1 MQNRVFVLNK
11 HRQPLMPCSPRTARK
26 LLEQG
31 KATVAKKEPFTIRLK
46 YGSTGYKQPVSHSR
60 TIMKQ
65 NNDKQDAEVDTKGIT
80 GNKADVAKVNSIAGN
95 HDDSSN
101 DNKQTGVRRS
111 QLRKTILMFF
121 GSLIVILVFLGV
133 FAGNRL
139 LQAKNHRNYLQRQVN
154 IEVFNRN
161 HALEDLC
168 SSASGLG
175 VISPNANNTII
186 QTEKDLQTYNSYDS
200 LNNQRGKNEL
210 GEKIT
215 QDEKMMLTL
224 IQDSNHVKPD
234 SVSQEVE
241 EKASDVKRSQSRV
254 DKLSGQLKQAS
265 DRYNR
270 FKHVY
275 SMSDLRWVW
284 VLVLGLISLRYQ
296 WAR

>member
-1 MQNRVFVLNK
+1 
-11 HRQPLMPCSPRTARK
+11 
-26 LLEQG
+26 
-31 KATVAKKEPFTIRLK
+31 
-46 YGSTGYKQPVSHSR
+46 
-60 TIMKQ
+60 MKQ
-65 NNDKQDAEVDTKGIT
+65 NNDKQNVKADTKGIT
-80 GNKADVAKVNSIAGN
+80 GNKVDVAKVNSVVGN
-95 HDDSSN
+95 QDDSSN
-101 DNKQTGVRRS
+101 DDNKQTGVRRS

-186 QTEKDLQTYNSYDS
+186 QTEKDLNTYNSM
-200 LNNQRGKNEL
+200 NNPRGKNEL
-210 GEKIT
+210 NEKIT

-224 IQDSNHVKPD
+224 IQDSNHVKSG

-241 EKASDVKRSQSRV
+241 EKASNVKRLQSRV

-270 FKHVY
+270 IKHMY
-275 SMSDLRWVW
+275 SMSDLR
-284 VLVLGLISLRYQ
+284 
-296 WAR
+296 

>member
-1 MQNRVFVLNK
+1 M
-11 HRQPLMPCSPRTARK
+11 
-26 LLEQG
+26 
-31 KATVAKKEPFTIRLK
+31 
-46 YGSTGYKQPVSHSR
+46 
-60 TIMKQ
+60 IMGQ
-65 NNDKQDAEVDTKGIT
+65 NNDKQDVEADTKGIT

-101 DNKQTGVRRS
+101 DNKQTGVLRP
-111 QLRKTILMFF
+111 QLRKTILMSLS
-121 GSLIVILVFLGV
+121 SLIVILVFLGV

-139 LQAKNHRNYLQRQVN
+139 LQARNHRNYLQRQVN

-186 QTEKDLQTYNSYDS
+186 QTEKDVQIYNSM
-200 LNNQRGKNEL
+200 NNQRGKNEL

-224 IQDSNHVKPD
+224 IRDSNHVKSD

-241 EKASDVKRSQSRV
+241 EKASNVKRLQSRV
-254 DKLSGQLKQAS
+254 DKVSGQLKQAS

-270 FKHVY
+270 IKHVY
-275 SMSDLRWVW
+275 SMPDLK
-284 VLVLGLISLRYQ
+284 
-296 WAR
+296 

>member
-1 MQNRVFVLNK
+1 
-11 HRQPLMPCSPRTARK
+11 
-26 LLEQG
+26 
-31 KATVAKKEPFTIRLK
+31 
-46 YGSTGYKQPVSHSR
+46 
-60 TIMKQ
+60 MKQ
-65 NNDKQDAEVDTKGIT
+65 NNDKQDVEADTKEIT
-80 GNKADVAKVNSIAGN
+80 GNKVDVAKVNSIAGD
-95 HDDSSN
+95 HDDSN
-101 DNKQTGVRRS
+101 NDDNKQTGVRRS
-111 QLRKTILMFF
+111 QLRKTILMSF
-121 GSLIVILVFLGV
+121 GSLIFILVFLGV

-186 QTEKDLQTYNSYDS
+186 QTEKDLNTYNSM
-200 LNNQRGKNEL
+200 NNQRGKNEL

-224 IQDSNHVKPD
+224 IQDSNHVKSD

-241 EKASDVKRSQSRV
+241 EKAADVKRLQSRV
-254 DKLSGQLKQAS
+254 DKLSGQLKQAG

-270 FKHVY
+270 VKHAY
-275 SMSDLRWVW
+275 LMP
-284 VLVLGLISLRYQ
+284 GLK
-296 WAR
+296 

>member
-1 MQNRVFVLNK
+1 
-11 HRQPLMPCSPRTARK
+11 
-26 LLEQG
+26 
-31 KATVAKKEPFTIRLK
+31 
-46 YGSTGYKQPVSHSR
+46 
-60 TIMKQ
+60 MKQ
-65 NNDKQDAEVDTKGIT
+65 NNDKQDLEIDAKGIT
-80 GNKADVAKVNSIAGN
+80 GNKVVGSHN
-95 HDDSSN
+95 DSSN
-101 DNKQTGVRRS
+101 DDNKQTGVRRS

-121 GSLIVILVFLGV
+121 SSLIVILAFLGV
-133 FAGNRL
+133 FVGNRL
-139 LQAKNHRNYLQRQVN
+139 LQARNQRNYLQRQVN

-175 VISPNANNTII
+175 VISRNANNTII
-186 QTEKDLQTYNSYDS
+186 QTENDLHAYDS
-200 LNNQRGKNEL
+200 MNNQRGKNEL

-241 EKASDVKRSQSRV
+241 EKAANVKGLQSRV

-270 FKHVY
+270 VKHVY
-275 SMSDLRWVW
+275 LMPDLR
-284 VLVLGLISLRYQ
+284 
-296 WAR
+296 

>member
-1 MQNRVFVLNK
+1 MR
-11 HRQPLMPCSPRTARK
+11 
-26 LLEQG
+26 E
-31 KATVAKKEPFTIRLK
+31 
-46 YGSTGYKQPVSHSR
+46 
-60 TIMKQ
+60 
-65 NNDKQDAEVDTKGIT
+65 NNDKQDVEADTKGIT
-80 GNKADVAKVNSIAGN
+80 GNKVDVAKVNSVAGN

-101 DNKQTGVRRS
+101 DDNKQTGVRRS

-133 FAGNRL
+133 FVGNRL
-139 LQAKNHRNYLQRQVN
+139 LQARNQRDYLQRQVN

-175 VISPNANNTII
+175 VISRNANNTII
-186 QTEKDLQTYNSYDS
+186 QTEKDLQTYNSM
-200 LNNQRGKNEL
+200 NNQRGKNEL

-224 IQDSNHVKPD
+224 IRDSNHVKSD

-241 EKASDVKRSQSRV
+241 EKAANVKGFQSRV
-254 DKLSGQLKQAS
+254 NKLSGQLKQAS

-270 FKHVY
+270 VKHVY
-275 SMSDLRWVW
+275 LMPDLR
-284 VLVLGLISLRYQ
+284 
-296 WAR
+296 

>member
-1 MQNRVFVLNK
+1 M
-11 HRQPLMPCSPRTARK
+11 
-26 LLEQG
+26 
-31 KATVAKKEPFTIRLK
+31 
-46 YGSTGYKQPVSHSR
+46 
-60 TIMKQ
+60 IMGQ
-65 NNDKQDAEVDTKGIT
+65 NNDKQDVKADTKGIT
-80 GNKADVAKVNSIAGN
+80 GNKVAGN

-101 DNKQTGVRRS
+101 DDNKQTGVRSS

-121 GSLIVILVFLGV
+121 GGLIVVLVFLGV

-139 LQAKNHRNYLQRQVN
+139 LQARNQRNYLQRQVN

-186 QTEKDLQTYNSYDS
+186 QTEKDLQIYNSM
-200 LNNQRGKNEL
+200 NNQRGKNEL

-234 SVSQEVE
+234 SVSQEIE
-241 EKASDVKRSQSRV
+241 EKASSVKRLQSRV
-254 DKLSGQLKQAS
+254 DKSSGQLKQAN

-270 FKHVY
+270 VKHVY
-275 SMSDLRWVW
+275 SMSDLR
-284 VLVLGLISLRYQ
+284 
-296 WAR
+296 

>member
-1 MQNRVFVLNK
+1 M
-11 HRQPLMPCSPRTARK
+11 S
-26 LLEQG
+26 
-31 KATVAKKEPFTIRLK
+31 
-46 YGSTGYKQPVSHSR
+46 
-60 TIMKQ
+60 
-65 NNDKQDAEVDTKGIT
+65 
-80 GNKADVAKVNSIAGN
+80 
-95 HDDSSN
+95 
-101 DNKQTGVRRS
+101 
-111 QLRKTILMFF
+111 F

-161 HALEDLC
+161 HALADLC

-186 QTEKDLQTYNSYDS
+186 QTEKDLNTYNSM
-200 LNNQRGKNEL
+200 NNQRGKNEL

-224 IQDSNHVKPD
+224 IQDSNHVKSD

-241 EKASDVKRSQSRV
+241 EKASNVKRLQSRV
-254 DKLSGQLKQAS
+254 DKVSGQLKQAS

-270 FKHVY
+270 IKHVY
-275 SMSDLRWVW
+275 SMPDLK
-284 VLVLGLISLRYQ
+284 
-296 WAR
+296 

>member
-1 MQNRVFVLNK
+1 MMR
-11 HRQPLMPCSPRTARK
+11 
-26 LLEQG
+26 E
-31 KATVAKKEPFTIRLK
+31 
-46 YGSTGYKQPVSHSR
+46 
-60 TIMKQ
+60 
-65 NNDKQDAEVDTKGIT
+65 NNDKQNVKAYTKGIT
-80 GNKADVAKVNSIAGN
+80 GNKVDVAKVNSVVGN

-111 QLRKTILMFF
+111 QLRETILMFF

-186 QTEKDLQTYNSYDS
+186 QTEKDLNTYNSM
-200 LNNQRGKNEL
+200 NNQRGKNEL
-210 GEKIT
+210 NEKIT

-224 IQDSNHVKPD
+224 IQDSNHVKSG
-234 SVSQEVE
+234 SVSQEIE
-241 EKASDVKRSQSRV
+241 EKAVGVKRLQSRV
-254 DKLSGQLKQAS
+254 DKLSGQLKQAG
-265 DRYNR
+265 DRYNQV
-270 FKHVY
+270 KHLY
-275 SMSDLRWVW
+275 SMSDLK
-284 VLVLGLISLRYQ
+284 
-296 WAR
+296 

>member
-1 MQNRVFVLNK
+1 
-11 HRQPLMPCSPRTARK
+11 
-26 LLEQG
+26 
-31 KATVAKKEPFTIRLK
+31 
-46 YGSTGYKQPVSHSR
+46 
-60 TIMKQ
+60 MKQ
-65 NNDKQDAEVDTKGIT
+65 NNDTQDVEADTKGIT
-80 GNKADVAKVNSIAGN
+80 GNKADVAKVNSVSGN

-101 DNKQTGVRRS
+101 DDNKQTGVRRS
-111 QLRKTILMFF
+111 KLRKTILMFF

-139 LQAKNHRNYLQRQVN
+139 LQARNHRNYLQRQVN

-186 QTEKDLQTYNSYDS
+186 QTEKDLQIYNSM
-200 LNNQRGKNEL
+200 NNQRGKNEL

-224 IQDSNHVKPD
+224 VQDSNHVKSG

-241 EKASDVKRSQSRV
+241 DKAVNVKRSQSRV

-270 FKHVY
+270 IKHVY
-275 SMSDLRWVW
+275 SMPDLK
-284 VLVLGLISLRYQ
+284 
-296 WAR
+296 

>member
-1 MQNRVFVLNK
+1 
-11 HRQPLMPCSPRTARK
+11 
-26 LLEQG
+26 
-31 KATVAKKEPFTIRLK
+31 
-46 YGSTGYKQPVSHSR
+46 
-60 TIMKQ
+60 MKQ
-65 NNDKQDAEVDTKGIT
+65 NNDKQDVEADTKGIT

-186 QTEKDLQTYNSYDS
+186 QTEKDLQTYNSM
-200 LNNQRGKNEL
+200 NNQRGKNEL

-224 IQDSNHVKPD
+224 VQDSNHVKSG

-241 EKASDVKRSQSRV
+241 DKAASVKRLQSRV
-254 DKLSGQLKQAS
+254 DELSEQLKQAN

-275 SMSDLRWVW
+275 LMPDLK
-284 VLVLGLISLRYQ
+284 
-296 WAR
+296 

>member
-1 MQNRVFVLNK
+1 
-11 HRQPLMPCSPRTARK
+11 
-26 LLEQG
+26 
-31 KATVAKKEPFTIRLK
+31 
-46 YGSTGYKQPVSHSR
+46 
-60 TIMKQ
+60 MKQ
-65 NNDKQDAEVDTKGIT
+65 NNDKQDVEADTKEIT
-80 GNKADVAKVNSIAGN
+80 GNKVDVAKVNSIAGD
-95 HDDSSN
+95 HDDSN
-101 DNKQTGVRRS
+101 NDDNKQTGVRRS
-111 QLRKTILMFF
+111 QLRKTILMSF

-186 QTEKDLQTYNSYDS
+186 QTEKDLNTYN
-200 LNNQRGKNEL
+200 LMNNQRGKNEL
-210 GEKIT
+210 NEKIT

-224 IQDSNHVKPD
+224 IQDSNHVKSG

-241 EKASDVKRSQSRV
+241 DKAANVKGFQSRV
-254 DKLSGQLKQAS
+254 DKVSGQLKQAS

-270 FKHVY
+270 IKHVY
-275 SMSDLRWVW
+275 SMPDLK
-284 VLVLGLISLRYQ
+284 
-296 WAR
+296 